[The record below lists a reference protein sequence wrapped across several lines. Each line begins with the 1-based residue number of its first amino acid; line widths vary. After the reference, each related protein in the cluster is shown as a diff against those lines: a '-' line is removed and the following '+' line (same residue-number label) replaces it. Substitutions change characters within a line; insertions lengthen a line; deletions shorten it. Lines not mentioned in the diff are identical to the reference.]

1 MLGLVCLQYVS
12 NIQQFQFHPILSRT
26 AEQIADNALKQL
38 ATDSS
43 AAATP
48 GAGATSS
55 STVTVP
61 KKKRF
66 LPRFIVYSSL
76 LGVVFYGGSTVVALN
91 NDRYHDFFVESVPL
105 GEAIID
111 SAEHDGWDEHLRGGT
126 IRQGVDAG
134 RITIGYLE
142 DVFNRTFGSG
152 ASETT
157 SAPSKAGQAAPPGS
171 KIVKA
176 IQESKESA
184 RSTAQTVV
192 KKVQED
198 TAKVQQK
205 VEEVKEKG
213 KAKVNGVEIVFRED
227 IKQLVEEVEAALA
240 GRPYQKPTPAAP
252 VLPDTQPPRGV
263 EYHDP
268 EPVETPSGLK
278 VYDKQLPLG
287 HQPPPG
293 YVLPSDAKKKPKA
306 PETRNVEGEAKPAP
320 PPLPLVAPTVAKSAG
335 SEPVIA
341 QLAQSIDG
349 LAGFLRDNPNALTG
363 GAKDILQT
371 AEMDLVQLGKRL
383 EEVREDEHRKLEEKL
398 DEQAKEYNVKLLE
411 MEAEAQDK
419 IDRQEEDWKSLF
431 EDERAKI
438 MNQYRQ
444 KLQHELETQQE
455 LINQRLKEEV
465 IAQGIELQRRWIREI
480 KVRVEQ
486 ERGGRLAKL
495 DDLATNVKRLE
506 RVTLDNSSYIDEN
519 VRLHSLWSAIRA
531 VTAAV
536 DSPKRKP
543 FREELRVLRNVAT
556 SHPDPVIDAALDTL
570 EASSTPD
577 VGVEPLSDLASWFF
591 TSVSPKVESVS
602 LVPDQGAGLLS
613 HIASA
618 VLSKLRFKPRGLPE
632 GNDVLSVLARAEY
645 HLNEKDLD
653 TAARELN
660 QLTGWSKV
668 LLKDWLDA
676 ARARLEVQQAIE
688 VIQTQASLASLLVL
702 ETK

>member
-1 MLGLVCLQYVS
+1 M
-12 NIQQFQFHPILSRT
+12 LSRSQ
-26 AEQIADNALKQL
+26 AASRHVLVASPKGSLRAIRVRQARQL

-43 AAATP
+43 AAVNP
-48 GAGATSS
+48 GAQATSS
-55 STVTVP
+55 STITAP

-66 LPRFIVYSSL
+66 LPRFIVYSSV
-76 LGVVFYGGSTVVALN
+76 LGVVFYGGSTVIALN

-111 SAEHDGWDEHLRGGT
+111 SAEHDGWDEHLRGGA

-152 ASETT
+152 TT
-157 SAPSKAGQAAPPGS
+157 EKSTQPPTSPPSKAGQAAPPGS

-184 RSTAQTVV
+184 RSAAQTVV
-192 KKVQED
+192 KKVHDD

-213 KAKVNGVEIVFRED
+213 KAKVNGIEIVFRDD
-227 IKQLVEEVEAALA
+227 IKELVEEVEAALA
-240 GRPYQKPTPAAP
+240 GRPYQKPAPAAP
-252 VLPDTQPPRGV
+252 VLPDTQS
-263 EYHDP
+263 EA
-268 EPVETPSGLK
+268 VETPSGLK
-278 VYDKQLPLG
+278 IYDKQLPLG

-293 YVLPSDAKKKPKA
+293 YILPGDAKKKSKV
-306 PETRNVEGEAKPAP
+306 PETRNVEAEAKAAP
-320 PPLPLVAPTVAKSAG
+320 PSLPLVAPTVVKSAG

-341 QLAQSIDG
+341 QLAESIDN

-383 EEVREDEHRKLEEKL
+383 EGVREDERRKLEEKL
-398 DEQAKEYNVKLLE
+398 DDQAKEYNVKLLE

-519 VRLHSLWSAIRA
+519 VHLHSLWSAIRA

-543 FREELRVLRNVAT
+543 FREELRVLRNVAA

-570 EASSTPD
+570 ESSSTAD

-632 GNDVLSVLARAEY
+632 GNDALSVLARAEY

-668 LLKDWLDA
+668 LLKDWLEA
-676 ARARLEVQQAIE
+676 ARARLEVQQALD
-688 VIQTQASLASLLVL
+688 VIQTQASLSSLLVL